1 MWWGFIR
8 MVGKILSNL
17 AIKPIEWINK
27 DIDRNSIDEGKEQLD
42 LIHNND
48 DGFITMVIKD
58 QGKWNQYHY
67 KLEDLSQDTLNYF
80 LSINKDTYMSV
91 NSFYAPIRKA
101 ECIRKIN
108 ALFLDLDNHNLNM
121 DKYSLDSAL
130 YFLENDYFN
139 KVIPEPSLIVA
150 TGRGLQLY
158 FKIENLPKQALPLWQ
173 LVQNKMIE
181 RMQDF
186 DYKGFE
192 IDKSCSDVS
201 RVFRLCGTLNTKS
214 NTKARIIDINNNCYR
229 LDELIQEYFESL
241 QITKKRT
248 KKNKTLKEKKVL
260 NLYNLYSLHYARLND
275 IVKLQELRGGE
286 CKGDREFMCFLYR
299 YYSILYVQDYDRA
312 LYDTLDFNQGFTE
325 PLKDKEVIKQTK
337 SAEKA
342 FEEWLKEEKNGV
354 YKRGGYNYA
363 NSTLIRRL
371 SITEDEQKEL
381 STIISK
387 EEKNRRKNITNKE
400 NYKKARRNKNGLTK
414 KQQELED
421 LRIRVLELREK
432 GFTIRE
438 IAENL
443 ELSKSKVGRLVK

>member
-1 MWWGFIR
+1 M
-8 MVGKILSNL
+8 SNL
-17 AIKPIEWINK
+17 AIKPVEWINK
-27 DIDRNSIDEGKEQLD
+27 NIDKNNLKDSQEQLN
-42 LIHNND
+42 LIHSED

-67 KLEDLSQDTLNYF
+67 KIEDLDQDTLNYF
-80 LSINKDTYMSV
+80 LSADKDTYMSV

-101 ECIRKIN
+101 ECVRKIN
-108 ALFLDLDNHNLNM
+108 ALFLDLDNHNFKM
-121 DKYSLDSAL
+121 DKHYLDSAL

-139 KVIPEPSLIVA
+139 KIIPEPSLIVA

-173 LVQNKMIE
+173 MVQNEMID
-181 RMQDF
+181 RMQGF
-186 DYKGFE
+186 DYQGFE
-192 IDKSCSDVS
+192 IDESCTDVS

-214 NTKARIIDINNNCYR
+214 NTRARIIDINNNCYR

-241 QITKKRT
+241 QITKKKT

-299 YYSILYVQDYDRA
+299 YYSILYVQDYARA

-325 PLKDKEVIKQTK
+325 PLRDTEVIKQTK

-371 SITEDEQKEL
+371 SITEEEQKEL
-381 STIISK
+381 STIIGK
-387 EEKNRRKNITNKE
+387 EEKNRRKNIANKE
-400 NYKKARRNKNGLTK
+400 MYKKARRNKNGLTV

-421 LRIRVLELREK
+421 LKIKALELKEK
-432 GFTIRE
+432 GLNNSE
-438 IAENL
+438 IARRL
-443 ELSKSKVGRLVK
+443 EINRTKVIRLLNK